1 MLLFS
6 FSTFPNTYENI
17 YCSSTLFC
25 YANLNKFSF

>member
-25 YANLNKFSF
+25 YIGWNKRRF

>member
-6 FSTFPNTYENI
+6 FLTFQNTYQNI
-17 YCSSTLFC
+17 YFSSTLFC